1 MRDFDLTLIL
11 ASAITFLVALAIL
24 WRLAYKPLLGMMRD
38 RAVRIASD
46 MDAAEAARR
55 EAKAIEK
62 RLEEEMAGI
71 RARAD
76 EVLGA
81 AARDGEKMRQA
92 ILDEARAQSSAAL
105 KRSQEM
111 IEHEKAKARDE
122 LRGEVAELSYLMAER
137 ILGQAVERDPGIDG
151 RLVEQAAREAGV
163 KR

>member
-1 MRDFDLTLIL
+1 MIDFDLKLIL

-38 RAVRIASD
+38 RAARIASD

-92 ILDEARAQSSAAL
+92 ILDEARAQSAAAL
-105 KRSQEM
+105 KRAQEM
-111 IEHEKAKARDE
+111 VEIEKEKARDE